1 MSHPETTVIVGAGHA
16 AGQVVAALLHHDYPG
31 RIVLIGDETY
41 LPYQRPP
48 LSKKF
53 LAGEMPAE
61 RLHFKAPELYDAPHI
76 DVCLDCRIEGIDRGR
91 KVVRAADGREF
102 HFDKLV
108 LALGASAR
116 LLPVPGAQLAG
127 VHYLRSIDDVLAIRE
142 DLGRGRRLAV
152 IGGGYIGLEVAAV
165 GTTLQQDVTVIEA
178 AERVM
183 SRVVSPQVSA
193 FYDALH
199 RSHGVNLMLNC
210 GVAELT
216 GTGRVD
222 GVALT
227 NGEHV
232 RADTVV
238 IGVGITPNTG
248 LAERAGLAVNNGIVV
263 DERCRTADENIYAV
277 GDCTFH
283 PNALLGRSLRL
294 ESVHNALEQAKTAA
308 ANLCGVDIHYEQIPW
323 FWSDQYDVKLQIAGL
338 SQGYDQVVMRGD
350 PESGSFSCLYLRE
363 GRLIAVDAI
372 NRPKDFIQSK
382 ALIAAGAQ
390 IPPDQL
396 ADIAVDLK
404 NLA

>member
-1 MSHPETTVIVGAGHA
+1 
-16 AGQVVAALLHHDYPG
+16 
-31 RIVLIGDETY
+31 
-41 LPYQRPP
+41 
-48 LSKKF
+48 
-53 LAGEMPAE
+53 MPAE
-61 RLHFKAPELYDAPHI
+61 RLHFKAPELYDAPQI
-76 DVCLDCRIEGIDRGR
+76 EICLNCRIDRIDRGR
-91 KVVRAADGREF
+91 KVVHADDGREF
-102 HFDKLV
+102 RYDRLV

-116 LLPVPGAQLAG
+116 RLPVPGARLAG

-142 DLGRGRRLAV
+142 DLGRGRHLAV

-165 GTTLQQDVTVIEA
+165 ATTLHQDVTVVEA

-193 FYDALH
+193 FYEALH
-199 RSHGVNLMLNC
+199 RRHGVRLKLEC

-216 GTGRVD
+216 GTDRVD
-222 GVALT
+222 GVLLT
-227 NGEHV
+227 NGELV

-248 LAERAGLAVNNGIVV
+248 LAERAGLAVDNGIVV

-308 ANLCGVDIHYEQIPW
+308 ANICGVDIHYEQIPW

-350 PESGSFSCLYLRE
+350 PESGSFSCLYLCE

-382 ALIAAGAQ
+382 ALIAAGAR

-404 NLA
+404 NMA